1 VLSSIESS
9 TLLSND
15 RLPFT
20 TPVLPDVLAICWN
33 VLSGFAIIKA
43 KLALIIKGNYGTRTS
58 RFEEMTSAKV
68 RRLARASR
76 LLRDTVAVYQRP
88 QSNPLVKCPG

>member
-1 VLSSIESS
+1 MLREVLSSIESS

-43 KLALIIKGNYGTRTS
+43 KLALIIKGNHGTRTS

-68 RRLARASR
+68 SGSHGQAGFCA
-76 LLRDTVAVYQRP
+76 TP
-88 QSNPLVKCPG
+88 